1 MGAAMDPILS
11 VRDLTIRFG
20 GVVALDA
27 VSIDVP
33 ERSIFGLIGPNGAGK
48 TTCFNCIS
56 GLYRPT
62 RGSVRFGHTEL
73 TRMPRHA
80 VARLGLSRTFQN
92 VALYPSLTVR
102 ENVMVGAHA
111 RLPVSMFGAALR
123 SHAVR
128 AAEQEIAHAAD
139 SALATLRLSA
149 YADRGVAEL
158 PVGIQH
164 RVEIARALVT
174 RPRLLL
180 LDEPAA
186 GLTAGEVDELRGV
199 LLHLHEEL
207 KLTMVVVEHNMR
219 FVMKTCSDLAVLSF
233 GRKLAQGSPEVVA
246 NDPAV
251 IDAYLGGVL

>member
-1 MGAAMDPILS
+1 MEPILS

-27 VSIDVP
+27 FSMDVP
-33 ERSIFGLIGPNGAGK
+33 EGSIFGLIGPNGAGK

-56 GLYRPT
+56 GLY
-62 RGSVRFGHTEL
+62 
-73 TRMPRHA
+73 
-80 VARLGLSRTFQN
+80 RTFQN

-111 RLPVSMFGAALR
+111 RLPVSMLGAALR
-123 SHAVR
+123 TPAVR
-128 AAEQEIAHAAD
+128 AAEEEIAHSAD
-139 SALATLRLSA
+139 AALATLRLSA

-174 RPRLLL
+174 RPKLLL

-186 GLTAGEVDELRGV
+186 GLTAGEVDELREV
-199 LLHLHEEL
+199 LLRLHEEL
-207 KLTMVVVEHNMR
+207 KLSMVVVEHNMR

-233 GRKLAQGSPEVVA
+233 GRKLAQGSPEEVA
-246 NDPAV
+246 NNDAV
-251 IDAYLGGVL
+251 LDAYLGGVL